1 MKVSVITPCYN
12 AARYIGRTVA
22 SVQAQTLSDW
32 EMIIIDDG
40 STDNSAGLV
49 ASLAEQDPRIRLVR
63 KENGGSASA
72 RNIGL
77 HYAHGEYIQFLDAD
91 DTLAPDKF
99 ARQTALMDAHSLDV
113 SHTDY
118 RMVSPTGEVEPRLL
132 GRKENLL
139 HLLVG
144 WGIFGTIALHCYL
157 YRRTF
162 ILAHDIR
169 FAKVKEREDWDW
181 HLKLFSCHPKA
192 KYLQGYC
199 GAYYFRSAGSKTGN
213 GSMAT
218 MRAGNC
224 RFLCYRIMHSPWWQS
239 LLLLMRLSLELWTA
253 VLQML
258 RYRLWDMP
266 HTLHNIFS
274 AAHMGRLC
282 LLIAILLLP
291 LSLPIYIASFIY
303 GHYKEHLFQKYGNKS
318 GITPR
323 H

>member
-77 HYAHGEYIQFLDAD
+77 HYAQGEYIQFLDAD

-181 HLKLFSCHPKA
+181 HLKLFSCHPKEE
-192 KYLQGYC
+192 YLQGYC
-199 GAYYFRSAGSKTGN
+199 GAYYFLSPTGKTSDGNIAKVHQGSC
-213 GSMAT
+213 S
-218 MRAGNC
+218 
-224 RFLCYRIMHSPWWQS
+224 FLCYRIQHTRGIPC
-239 LLLLMRLSLELWTA
+239 LLLSIRLSLELLSMFTH
-253 VLQML
+253 ML
-258 RYRLWDMP
+258 RYKIKNM
-266 HTLHNIFS
+266 F
-274 AAHMGRLC
+274 HMHLFNDFHKKMILFGS
-282 LLIAILLLP
+282 ILLFPISIP
-291 LSLPIYIASFIY
+291 LYIGIFIY
-303 GHYKEHLFQKYGNKS
+303 NHCKQVC
-318 GITPR
+318 
-323 H
+323 